1 MQGTKELKEEI
12 TLKSITIQLEYDE
25 RTFHSSQNI
34 ERKLKEQLSGTDFK
48 LVSISSTSNN
58 KGINVLKDKDSTGA
72 GGQTSPD
79 NEKPPNK
86 N

>member
-1 MQGTKELKEEI
+1 MKVKEEI
-12 TLKSITIQLEYDE
+12 YLKSITIQLEYDE
-25 RTFHSSQNI
+25 TNIQTPQNV
-34 ERKLKEQLSGTDFK
+34 ERILEKQFSGTDFK
-48 LVSISSTSNN
+48 LVSVSSSSDHEGVNR
-58 KGINVLKDKDSTGA
+58 IKDKDSTGA

>member
-1 MQGTKELKEEI
+1 M
-12 TLKSITIQLEYDE
+12 KSITIQLEYDE
-25 RTFHSSQNI
+25 RTLYSTQNI

-48 LVSISSTSNN
+48 LVSISSSSDQ
-58 KGINVLKDKDSTGA
+58 KGVNVLKDKDSTGA